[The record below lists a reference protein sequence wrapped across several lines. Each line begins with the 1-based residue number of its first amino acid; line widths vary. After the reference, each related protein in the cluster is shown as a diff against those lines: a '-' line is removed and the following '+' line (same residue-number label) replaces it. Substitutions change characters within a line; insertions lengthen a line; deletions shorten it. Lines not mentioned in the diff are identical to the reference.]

1 MNGPQPIL
9 ARGRP
14 PAVPVL
20 AILVLLIAACSSSIA
35 PSPSIVPSPS
45 ISPSPSPSIGAPS
58 PSLAPS
64 PSAVDSAEAAAA
76 LVIATD
82 PRFAGLVASDPD
94 LIGQCCFYTVTPIA
108 DGFAVTIEIG
118 WGDCPAGCIERHHW
132 FYEVTSGGTIR
143 LDHEDGPPVPA
154 GVPNPGTTGGVIG
167 ISGIAT
173 AGPTCPVVQPN
184 DPACADRP
192 VAGATIHVLDST
204 GLEVATLETDARGA
218 FVVTLPPGRYRVI
231 ADAIAGYM
239 GTPPPMD
246 VTVETGLAIVQL
258 PYDTGIR

>member
-1 MNGPQPIL
+1 MNGPQPIH
-9 ARGRP
+9 AHGGP

-45 ISPSPSPSIGAPS
+45 RTPSPSPSIGAPS

-82 PRFAGLVASDPD
+82 PRFAGLVPNDPD
-94 LIGQCCFYTVTPIA
+94 LIGQCCFYTVTPAA

-132 FYEVTSGGTIR
+132 FYEVTSSGTIR

-173 AGPTCPVVQPN
+173 AGPTCPVAQPN

-192 VAGATIHVLDST
+192 VAGATIHVFDST
-204 GLEVATLETDARGA
+204 GLEFETLDNDARVA
-218 FVVTLPPGRYRVI
+218 FVVTQAPGRYRVV
-231 ADAIAGYM
+231 ADKNAGFM